1 MQKAETGC
9 YTFCDEPVGCRI
21 YNANWQQQKSIML
34 QEGSEKTKC
43 PLCIGIHHE
52 NIYSQ
57 QIEIKLLDYIYF
69 INVMWIRGYYLNNTI
84 AMQRNNNCQ
93 LSARHCL
100 CPGKT

>member
-1 MQKAETGC
+1 MNRSESRAGTFPPVGGASLQPQSCANNSYVYMQKAETGC

-57 QIEIKLLDYIYF
+57 QI
-69 INVMWIRGYYLNNTI
+69 
-84 AMQRNNNCQ
+84 
-93 LSARHCL
+93 
-100 CPGKT
+100 